1 MLTERVADE
10 GVLNAAVLGS
20 PIGHSLSPVL
30 HRAAYDALGLTRW
43 RYAAHEVDE
52 EAFLPFVAGLD
63 ETWRGLSLTMPL
75 KEVAFEVAADVS
87 PMALAT
93 GAVNTLVRRA
103 TGEWDAHNTDVHGIV
118 AALAGAV
125 QRPGVTDGATRTPS
139 STPASTRS
147 TLPDSATD
155 SATDSA
161 SASATV
167 LGSGATARSAIAALA
182 RLGVRHVRLAVRA
195 EARPAT
201 LRMAA
206 DLGVEVEQVPLAHWA
221 EATGAGDDA
230 ALVVSTLP
238 TGAGSAAAEVM
249 AGRRLHG
256 TLLEVVYADWP
267 TPLARA
273 AAAAGLD
280 VVSGLDM
287 LVHQAGEQVRL
298 MTGRDAPLDAM
309 FAAAHEAVA

>member
-1 MLTERVADE
+1 MLTEPVADE

-30 HRAAYDALGLTRW
+30 HRAAYDALGLTQW

-118 AALAGAV
+118 AALAG
-125 QRPGVTDGATRTPS
+125 
-139 STPASTRS
+139 PA
-147 TLPDSATD
+147 A
-155 SATDSA
+155 AA
-161 SASATV
+161 SVPTSATV
-167 LGSGATARSAIAALA
+167 LGSGATARSAVAALA
-182 RLGVRHVRLAVRA
+182 RLGVRQVRLAVRA

-221 EATGAGDDA
+221 EATGAGDA
-230 ALVVSTLP
+230 PALVVSTLP
-238 TGAGSAAAEVM
+238 SGAGSAAAEVL

-256 TLLEVVYADWP
+256 TLLDVVYADWP

-273 AAAAGLD
+273 AAAGGLD
-280 VVSGLDM
+280 VVCGLDM
-287 LVHQAGEQVRL
+287 LVHQAAEQVRL
-298 MTGRDAPLDAM
+298 MTGRDAPLEAM

>member
-1 MLTERVADE
+1 MLTEPVADE

-30 HRAAYDALGLTRW
+30 HRAAYDALGLTQW

-118 AALAGAV
+118 AALAG
-125 QRPGVTDGATRTPS
+125 
-139 STPASTRS
+139 PA
-147 TLPDSATD
+147 A
-155 SATDSA
+155 A
-161 SASATV
+161 ASATV

-195 EARPAT
+195 EARPTT

-221 EATGAGDDA
+221 EATGAGDDG

-238 TGAGSAAAEVM
+238 TGAGSAAAEVL

-256 TLLEVVYADWP
+256 TLLDVVYADWP

>member
-1 MLTERVADE
+1 MLTEPVADE

-30 HRAAYDALGLTRW
+30 HRAAYDALGLTQW

-118 AALAGAV
+118 AALASAV
-125 QRPGVTDGATRTPS
+125 QRSGVTDGAPQTRSSTRSSTPS
-139 STPASTRS
+139 SVP
-147 TLPDSATD
+147 
-155 SATDSA
+155 DSA

-206 DLGVEVEQVPLAHWA
+206 DLGVEVEQVTLTHWA
-221 EATGAGDDA
+221 EATGTGDDA

-238 TGAGSAAAEVM
+238 TGAASAAAEVL
-249 AGRRLHG
+249 AGRLLHG
-256 TLLEVVYADWP
+256 TLLDVVYAGWP

>member
-1 MLTERVADE
+1 MLTEPVADE

-118 AALAGAV
+118 AALAG
-125 QRPGVTDGATRTPS
+125 
-139 STPASTRS
+139 PA
-147 TLPDSATD
+147 A
-155 SATDSA
+155 A
-161 SASATV
+161 ASATV

-221 EATGAGDDA
+221 EATGTGDDA

-238 TGAGSAAAEVM
+238 TGAGSAAAEVL

>member
-1 MLTERVADE
+1 MLTEPVADE

-30 HRAAYDALGLTRW
+30 HRAAYEALGLTQW

-75 KEVAFEVAADVS
+75 KEVAFDAASDVS
-87 PMALAT
+87 PVALAT

-118 AALAGAV
+118 AALARGRWREG
-125 QRPGVTDGATRTPS
+125 QDPAT
-139 STPASTRS
+139 ASG
-147 TLPDSATD
+147 SAT
-155 SATDSA
+155 A
-161 SASATV
+161 SSPATV

-182 RLGVRHVRLAVRA
+182 QLGVRHVRLAVRA
-195 EARPAT
+195 QARPAT

-221 EATGAGDDA
+221 EAAGTGDEP

-238 TGAGSAAAEVM
+238 TGVGSAAAEVL
-249 AGRRLHG
+249 AGRHLRG
-256 TLLEVVYADWP
+256 TLLDVVYADWP

-273 AAAAGLD
+273 GAAAGLD

-298 MTGRDAPLDAM
+298 MTGRDAPLAAM
-309 FAAAHEAVA
+309 FGAAHEAVA

>member
-1 MLTERVADE
+1 MLTEPVADE

-30 HRAAYDALGLTRW
+30 HRAAYDALGLTQW

-118 AALAGAV
+118 AALAG
-125 QRPGVTDGATRTPS
+125 
-139 STPASTRS
+139 PA
-147 TLPDSATD
+147 A
-155 SATDSA
+155 A
-161 SASATV
+161 ASATV

-238 TGAGSAAAEVM
+238 TGAGSAAAEVL

>member
-1 MLTERVADE
+1 VLTEPVADE

-30 HRAAYDALGLTRW
+30 HRAAYDALGLTQW

-118 AALAGAV
+118 AALAG
-125 QRPGVTDGATRTPS
+125 
-139 STPASTRS
+139 PA
-147 TLPDSATD
+147 A
-155 SATDSA
+155 A
-161 SASATV
+161 ASATV

-238 TGAGSAAAEVM
+238 TGAGSAAAEVL

-256 TLLEVVYADWP
+256 TLLDVVYADWP

>member
-1 MLTERVADE
+1 MLTEPVADE

-30 HRAAYDALGLTRW
+30 HRAAYDALGLTQW

-118 AALAGAV
+118 AALAG
-125 QRPGVTDGATRTPS
+125 
-139 STPASTRS
+139 PA
-147 TLPDSATD
+147 A
-155 SATDSA
+155 A
-161 SASATV
+161 ASATV

-221 EATGAGDDA
+221 EATGTGDDA

-238 TGAGSAAAEVM
+238 TGAGSAAAEVL